1 MPDLNLPHWAQD
13 IKEKYEAREASQFL
27 LYGNVLD
34 VVPCQGKLLWLRE
47 FLTQALT
54 GGKRIVAY
62 FNLSEGLTFATK
74 EMQED
79 FGRFID
85 VYWSVTGGLPG
96 VESASLIK
104 QRPQFLK
111 DPRVALP
118 LLEELLGM
126 RDKVVILLDHVEK
139 IVPATQLSSMSM
151 EDRRNLATLQR
162 WAVHPAFH
170 KKDNAIILISRNL
183 ADVHRDLRE
192 TSPLLDT
199 VEISFP
205 DAEERLEFIQFRL
218 KENPAAKLDE
228 TLVLEMPPER
238 FAALTAGFNRVA
250 INGFF
255 QQAERTGRPIT
266 LEAVKNRKD
275 EIFKEEY
282 GGLVEV
288 LDPDFGIDM
297 IGGMETIKEDLRAI
311 VDLMKEGKRSE
322 VPMGIGL
329 IGPPGTGK
337 TMIGKALAKETN
349 LPFLKLGN
357 IRDKFVGESEKNA
370 DQVITL
376 LRSLAPVVVFVD
388 EIDQAFGSRGERGD
402 SGVSQRIWAKFS
414 EIQSDTSYRG
424 LILWIWA
431 TNRPDIVDEATKR
444 PGRLGDLK
452 IPFFHSTEVPEIVLR
467 VSAKKNGIHL
477 EEFDFS
483 SVLAKVAD
491 YSGAELEAVMLQA
504 RWFARRAGR
513 ESVGL
518 EDLLA
523 AYDDYMPSRNERMIS
538 FMEVLAMLEASS
550 KRLIP
555 AKYLEKYDRAEL
567 ALRGQQ
573 LRRELSAEG
582 LL

>member
-1 MPDLNLPHWAQD
+1 MSELNLPRWARK

-34 VVPCQGKLLWLRE
+34 VVPYQGKLLWLRE

-54 GGKRIVAY
+54 GGKKIVAY
-62 FNLSEGLTFATK
+62 YNISEGLCFANPD
-74 EMQED
+74 MQKD
-79 FGRFID
+79 FGRFVD
-85 VYWSVTGGLPG
+85 VFWSVSGGLPSI
-96 VESASLIK
+96 EDPNTIK
-104 QRPQFLK
+104 QRPDLVK
-111 DPRVALP
+111 DPRAFLP
-118 LLEELLGM
+118 LAEKLLEM
-126 RDKVVILLDHVEK
+126 RDRVVLIMDHVEK
-139 IVPATQLSSMSM
+139 IVPATELAGMSM
-151 EDRRNLATLQR
+151 DDRRNLATLQR
-162 WAVHPAFH
+162 WAVHPIFH

-205 DAEERLEFIQFRL
+205 DADERLEFIQLRMQ
-218 KENPAAKLDE
+218 ECPQAKLD
-228 TLVLEMPPER
+228 MPPER
-238 FAALTAGFNRVA
+238 FATLTAGFNRVA

-255 QQAERTGRPIT
+255 QQAEKTGQPIS
-266 LEAVKNRKD
+266 LAAVKQRKD

-288 LDPDFGIDM
+288 LDPDFGLDM
-297 IGGMETIKEDLRAI
+297 IGGMETVKEDLQAI

-337 TMIGKALAKETN
+337 TMIGKALAKETS

-357 IRDKFVGESEKNA
+357 MRDKFVGESEKNA

-388 EIDQAFGSRGERGD
+388 EIDQAFGQRGEQGD

-414 EIQSDTSYRG
+414 EMQSDTSYRG
-424 LILWIWA
+424 LLLWIWA

-452 IPFFHSTEVPEIVLR
+452 IPFFHATEVPEVILKVT
-467 VSAKKNGIHL
+467 AKKNNIRL
-477 EEFDFS
+477 DEFDFAPI
-483 SVLAKVAD
+483 VEKVKD
-491 YSGAELEAVMLQA
+491 YSGAELEAVVLQS

-513 ESVGL
+513 DNVTL

-523 AYDDYMPSRNERMIS
+523 AAEDYMPSRNDRMIA
-538 FMEVLAMLEASS
+538 FMEILAMLEASS
-550 KRLIP
+550 RRLIP
-555 AKYLEKYDRAEL
+555 KKYLEKYDREEL
-567 ALRGQQ
+567 ALRAQQ
-573 LRRELSAEG
+573 LRLELGAEG